1 MDEKDKELQELR
13 RKNEYLN
20 GQIEEQKAF
29 YKGKIAEIKRL
40 NKYTDNVINKAI
52 ERYGKA
58 YQSVIAIEEM
68 SELQKELTKAIR
80 KLYQAKQPDKKAIT
94 EELADVQIMLW
105 QIQKMYELSDDEID
119 EVIHDKVLR
128 LDRVVDGI
136 IDE

>member
-20 GQIEEQKAF
+20 DYLNEQKAF

-40 NKYTDNVINKAI
+40 NKYIDNVINKAI

-58 YQSVIAIEEM
+58 LQSVIAIEEM

-80 KLYQAKQPDKKAIT
+80 KMYQAKQPDKKAIT
-94 EELADVQIMLW
+94 EEWADVQIMLW

>member
-13 RKNEYLN
+13 RNNEYLKDYLN
-20 GQIEEQKAF
+20 EQKAF

-80 KLYQAKQPDKKAIT
+80 KMYQAKQPDKKAIT

>member
-13 RKNEYLN
+13 RQNEYLN

-29 YKGKIAEIKRL
+29 HKGKIAEIKRL
-40 NKYTDNVINKAI
+40 NKYIDNVINKAI

-80 KLYQAKQPDKKAIT
+80 KMYQAKQPDKKAIT
-94 EELADVQIMLW
+94 EEWADVQIMLW

>member
-20 GQIEEQKAF
+20 DYLNEQKAF

-40 NKYTDNVINKAI
+40 NKYIDNVIIKAI

-58 YQSVIAIEEM
+58 FQSVIAIEEM

-80 KLYQAKQPDKKAIT
+80 KMYQAKQPDKKAIT
-94 EELADVQIMLW
+94 EEWADVQIMLW